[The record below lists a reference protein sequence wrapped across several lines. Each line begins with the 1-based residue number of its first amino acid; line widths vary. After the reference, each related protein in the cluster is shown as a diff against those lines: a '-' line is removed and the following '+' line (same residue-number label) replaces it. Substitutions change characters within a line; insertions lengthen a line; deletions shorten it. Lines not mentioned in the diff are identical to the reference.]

1 MHETLSWD
9 LIISLKNN
17 PSCLTLLWPIS
28 LYVNRIA
35 PALQVF
41 VLSSKDC
48 DDLGISPGP
57 LQCRL
62 SIQSWPGT
70 TLPA

>member
-1 MHETLSWD
+1 MRETLFYSW
-9 LIISLKNN
+9 IISLKNK
-17 PSCLTLLWPIS
+17 PRCLALLWPIS

-35 PALQVF
+35 PDLQVF
-41 VLSSKDC
+41 VLSSADF

-70 TLPA
+70 TVSA